1 MSGVRL
7 RECEQSD
14 LDRFFAF
21 QLDRDANR
29 MAAFTREDPADREA
43 FDALWRRITDDE
55 SVVTRTVMAD
65 GEVAGSIM
73 TFVRDDEGQTEV
85 TYWIDPARWGRGIA
99 SQALAALL
107 GEVGVRPLHARVAKD
122 NLRSLGVLRR
132 NGFAVVGEDAGY
144 AAGRGEVVE
153 EYLLRLG

>member
-1 MSGVRL
+1 MSGVQL

-14 LDRFFAF
+14 LERFFVF

-43 FDALWRRITDDE
+43 FDALWSRITADE
-55 SVVTRTVMAD
+55 SVVTRTVTVD

-73 TFVRDDEGQTEV
+73 TFVRDDDGRTEV
-85 TYWIDPARWGRGIA
+85 TYWMDPGRWGRGIA

-107 GEVGVRPLHARVAKD
+107 DEVGVRPLHARVAKD
-122 NLRSLGVLRR
+122 NVRSLGVLRR

>member
-14 LDRFFAF
+14 LERFFAF
-21 QLDRDANR
+21 QLDREANR
-29 MAAFTREDPADREA
+29 MAAFTREDPADRAA
-43 FDALWRRITDDE
+43 FDALWRRITADG
-55 SVVTRTVMAD
+55 SVVTRTVTVD

-73 TFVRDDEGQTEV
+73 TFLRDGGGTEV

-107 GEVGVRPLHARVAKD
+107 DEVETRPLHARVAKD
-122 NLRSLGVLRR
+122 NVRSLGVLRR
-132 NGFAVVGEDAGY
+132 NGFTVVGEDSGY

-153 EYLLRLG
+153 EYLMRLG

>member
-1 MSGVRL
+1 MSGIRL

-21 QLDRDANR
+21 QLDGEANR

-43 FDALWRRITDDE
+43 FDALWRRITADDG
-55 SVVTRTVMAD
+55 VVTRTVTVD

-73 TFVRDDEGQTEV
+73 TFQRDGDGATEV
-85 TYWIDPARWGRGIA
+85 TYWIDPARWGHGIA

-107 GEVGVRPLHARVAKD
+107 SEVTVRPLHARVAKD

-132 NGFAVVGEDAGY
+132 NGFAVAGEDSGY

-153 EYLLRLG
+153 EYVLRLA